1 MNLTNFLT
9 NGKGKQKVHQI
20 YDCNSMM
27 GSTFTKVHLKV
38 DLYNNSIYYTGCEG
52 IKILNQQAKRASQ
65 SLDLPK

>member
-27 GSTFTKVHLKV
+27 GSTFTPVHLKV
-38 DLYNNSIYYTGCEG
+38 DLYNNSIYHTECEG